1 MSPRDVDW
9 ERRIGRQLKLRDL
22 HVLMTVAQHGSM
34 AKAASHLSVT
44 QPAISQAIADLERAV
59 GVQLVDRGPRG
70 VQLTT
75 YGEKLLGRATEA
87 FDALKQGMRDIE
99 FLTEPGLG
107 EVCIGADMSYIA
119 GGFVAAIIR
128 RVSDRHPRLSM
139 QVIETTTSMAA
150 PEFRELRERKVD
162 LVLGRMSTPIVADDL
177 NVEMLF
183 DESIVV
189 VTSAQSKW
197 ANRAEID
204 LADLSNEPWIL
215 APSPN
220 MARELVENA
229 FRRKGLEPPQPK
241 VTTYSIQLRL
251 QLLASGKYL
260 TVFTDSTVRY
270 SADRWSLKIVP
281 IDLGPRLPVVAVTLK
296 HRTLPP
302 AAELF
307 IGEVRM
313 ATKALR
319 KAR

>member
-1 MSPRDVDW
+1 
-9 ERRIGRQLKLRDL
+9 
-22 HVLMTVAQHGSM
+22 
-34 AKAASHLSVT
+34 
-44 QPAISQAIADLERAV
+44 
-59 GVQLVDRGPRG
+59 
-70 VQLTT
+70 
-75 YGEKLLGRATEA
+75 
-87 FDALKQGMRDIE
+87 
-99 FLTEPGLG
+99 
-107 EVCIGADMSYIA
+107 
-119 GGFVAAIIR
+119 
-128 RVSDRHPRLSM
+128 M

-197 ANRAEID
+197 TNRAEID

-260 TVFTDSTVRY
+260 TVFTDSTVRH

-307 IGEVRM
+307 IDEVRM